1 MMKIVIDC
9 VGWASEIRG
18 VDRYYFELVKALL
31 KVDRVNTYY
40 VFVGSWQKYFM
51 QLRAKDNLKIIPI
64 KWSSL
69 RLLRNIWHAI
79 VFPFYARVIN
89 PDVVHLPNT
98 MPLIVRIAPTV
109 CTIHDLLEYVCPETF
124 GFVQTRARKVIVRR
138 EVKQAD
144 VIIAVSDLTR
154 DSLVDILRVAHFKI
168 KVIYSGV
175 DRQVFNVS
183 QQSRRSVRYD
193 FKIDKKYILFV
204 GILEKKKNIDG
215 LIKAYNMIPEK
226 LRQRYQLVIAGKA
239 DNAYA
244 AAKMLIKRLHLE
256 ADVVFLGQV
265 SQGLSSLYQGASLF
279 VLPSLYE
286 GFGLPVLE
294 AMASGVPVIVSKN
307 VAITHRLRGY
317 CEIIDPN
324 NPSEIAKKMTF
335 LLSDKQRRNRLVRKG
350 LRRIKDFTW
359 ENTARETL
367 EVYSQFARRS
377 FKN

>member
-1 MMKIVIDC
+1 MKIVIDC

-18 VDRYYFELVKALL
+18 VDRYYFELIKALL

-40 VFVGSWQKYFM
+40 VFVGSWQKYFV

-64 KWSSL
+64 RWSSL
-69 RLLRNIWHAI
+69 RILRNIWHAI
-79 VFPFYARVIN
+79 VFPFYARAIN

-98 MPLIVRIAPTV
+98 IPLIVRIAPTV

-124 GFVQTRARKVIVRR
+124 GFVQARARKVIVRT

-154 DSLVDILRVAHFKI
+154 DSLVDILRVAHSKI

-183 QQSRRSVRYD
+183 RQSRLSVRSD
-193 FKIDKKYILFV
+193 FKIGKKYILFV

-215 LIKAYNMIPEK
+215 LIKAFNMIPEK

-239 DNAYA
+239 DNAYEE
-244 AAKMLIKRLHLE
+244 AKSLVKRLRLE
-256 ADVVFLGQV
+256 ADVMFLGQV
-265 SQGLSSLYQGASLF
+265 SEGLAGLYQGASLF
-279 VLPSLYE
+279 VLPSFYE

-294 AMASGVPVIVSKN
+294 AMASGIPVVVSKH
-307 VAITHRLRGY
+307 VAIGHRLRG
-317 CEIIDPN
+317 CCAIIDPD
-324 NPSEIAKKMTF
+324 NPAEIGETMRIMLTNK
-335 LLSDKQRRNRLVRKG
+335 RLRERYVKEG
-350 LRRIKDFTW
+350 IRRIKDFTW
-359 ENTARETL
+359 ENAAAETL
-367 EVYSQFARRS
+367 EIYGICARRL
-377 FKN
+377 FKD